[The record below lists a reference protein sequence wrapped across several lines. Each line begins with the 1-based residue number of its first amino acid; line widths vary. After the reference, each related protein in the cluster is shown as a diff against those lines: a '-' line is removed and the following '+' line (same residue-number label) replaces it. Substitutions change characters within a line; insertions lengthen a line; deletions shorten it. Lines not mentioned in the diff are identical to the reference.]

1 MIRKKGASELCFPF
15 GAGAPLHRT
24 GLLEKEGTAAR
35 ARRGAGAGAGTDESL
50 LPPEKMSF
58 FRERKGRAK
67 S

>member
-35 ARRGAGAGAGTDESL
+35 ARRGAGTDESL
-50 LPPEKMSF
+50 LPPEKMSL
-58 FRERKGRAK
+58 FRERKAQAK